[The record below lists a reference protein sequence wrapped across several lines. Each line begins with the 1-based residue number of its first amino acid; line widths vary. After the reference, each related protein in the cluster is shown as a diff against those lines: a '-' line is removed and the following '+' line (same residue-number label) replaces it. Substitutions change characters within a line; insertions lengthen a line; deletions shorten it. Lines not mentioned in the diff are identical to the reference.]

1 MKRLGFLFLFCT
13 PLSAVP
19 VAPILRERIVEAATR
34 YRIDP
39 RLVEAM
45 VEEESAGVPH
55 AVSPKGAR
63 GLLQIMPRTADE
75 LGVANSFHV
84 QSNLMGACEYLRVL
98 MNKYRFKIPLVLA
111 AYNAGPGKVAQYGGI
126 PPFNETRRYV
136 KNVLST
142 YKRLRDQK
150 L

>member
-1 MKRLGFLFLFCT
+1 MKRFGVLFL
-13 PLSAVP
+13 LSAPLWSHPVP
-19 VAPILRERIVEAATR
+19 PVVRERIVEAATK

-45 VEEESAGVPH
+45 VEVESAGVSH

-63 GLLQIMPRTADE
+63 GLLQIMPRSADE
-75 LGVANSFHV
+75 FGVANSFHV

-111 AYNAGPGKVAQYGGI
+111 AYNAGPGRVAQYGGI
-126 PPFNETRRYV
+126 PPFNETRLYV
-136 KNVLST
+136 KKVLSA
-142 YKRLRDQK
+142 YRRLRNQN